1 MKNQLVLLIGIIV
14 FVVLLAYMFT
24 FQVRYDEVA
33 VLATFEQT
41 EAPERNPETGEI
53 IIDPATGRPTDAGS
67 LIYTPGLRFKA
78 PWPIQ
83 KVYTYSRKIQV
94 LEVQPEQVQTD
105 DGHAVIVTNYV
116 TWRIAD
122 PHQFYQTVRTIEHA
136 QRQLLPVVR
145 DVRGSTF
152 GMYRFPDLVNVDA
165 DQVRLTEIEQAM
177 TESLRS
183 RLLEGANYGIAIEQ
197 VGIRRIVL
205 PADTTE
211 LVFQRMRT
219 TRERLASAAREEGQA
234 QAGNIRSQAESARAR
249 ILAFAERR
257 AQAIRDEG
265 NREAAA
271 AFEDFSVDED
281 FAIFLRQI
289 EALRQTL
296 AHNTTFM
303 LDADSLSFLS
313 LFKNE
318 PGEDERPP
326 EMTRDMIDQDQP
338 GARRDN
344 E

>member
-1 MKNQLVLLIGIIV
+1 MKNQLVLLIGILV

-33 VLATFEQT
+33 VLATFERT
-41 EAPERNPETGEI
+41 AAPERDPETGAI
-53 IIDPATGRPTDAGS
+53 RVDPTTGEPTDPGS

-83 KVYTYSRKIQV
+83 KVYTYPRKIQV
-94 LEVQPEQVQTD
+94 LEIQPEQVQTD
-105 DGHAVIVTNYV
+105 DGHAIIVMNYV

-122 PHQFYQTVRTIEHA
+122 PHQFYQTLRTIEQA
-136 QRQLLPVVR
+136 EQTLRPVVR
-145 DVRGSTF
+145 DVRGSKF
-152 GMYRFPDLVNVDA
+152 GEYRFTDLVNVNP
-165 DQVRLTEIEQAM
+165 DQVRLAEIEQAM
-177 TESLRS
+177 TEELRD
-183 RLLEGANYGIAIEQ
+183 RLAEGANYGVAIEQ

-234 QAGNIRSQAESARAR
+234 QAGNIRSQAESARER

-289 EALRQTL
+289 ETLRATL

-303 LDADSLSFLS
+303 LDADSLSFLN
-313 LFKNE
+313 LFKDD
-318 PGEDERPP
+318 PSGESRPP
-326 EMTRDMIDQDQP
+326 EMTRDMIEQQQT
-338 GARRDN
+338 GARHDD